1 MVACRLMIIG
11 VKHLILC
18 VQHEQGTYFTVV
30 CLPLILVFVNP
41 NVYILVSALS
51 YVLLQNVLK
60 SLESLV
66 NPCFRKTGGLIIIVI
81 GLFIYV
87 VYVKNPISNIYA
99 MTVSFL
105 LIEPM
110 HWLEQ
115 EATAGFKTK
124 TTSYDHIRY
133 LCFLENKNPLL

>member
-18 VQHEQGTYFTVV
+18 VKHGRGTYFTVV

-41 NVYILVSALS
+41 SIYTLVSALG
-51 YVLLQNVLK
+51 YVVLQNVLK
-60 SLESLV
+60 LLESSV
-66 NPCFRKTGGLIIIVI
+66 KPCFRKTGRLIIIVI

-87 VYVKNPISNIYA
+87 VYVKNSISNVYA

-105 LIEPM
+105 LIEPL
-110 HWLEQ
+110 HWLKQ
-115 EATAGFKTK
+115 KATAGFKTK
-124 TTSYDHIRY
+124 TASYDHMT
-133 LCFLENKNPLL
+133 